1 MAEENAWPGSR
12 RSRLL
17 AWALAGVALVGFINL
32 GVRQVV
38 DQGTA
43 ALGAY
48 LLGGIL
54 LVLVF
59 CALGTLLALRR
70 PANPIGW
77 LFIAGGLTWL
87 ASETALV
94 HASRALAAGDV
105 GALARL
111 AAAVDQNIWPLG
123 MLCSVGLPLLLF
135 PSGHP
140 RSQRWHR
147 VLVVMVSACAVTLV
161 ASALSPG
168 PIAYP
173 VDSPVDEAATL
184 ANPLGLPQFATL
196 LGAVRGVATTVLMAT
211 TVAAV
216 VGVVVRFRSARG
228 VERQQ
233 LRWVCAG
240 AVLAIGG
247 NTAGFLHLTAWLRDL
262 LIEVGI
268 GSLPLSIAI
277 AVLRYRLYDLDR
289 IISRTLSYAVVTGL
303 LVAVY
308 VGSVAAV
315 SRLTPSGNSLAVAA
329 STLAVAAAFQPLRR
343 QVQAAVDRQFNR
355 SRYDAGRTVEAFSRS
370 LREQVDLD
378 VVRADLLDVVHQTL
392 QPTQASVWL
401 RRPETASR

>member
-1 MAEENAWPGSR
+1 MSLAEESAWPGSR

-17 AWALAGVALVGFINL
+17 AWALAGVALVGFIRL

-43 ALGAY
+43 ALGAF
-48 LLGGIL
+48 LLGAL
-54 LVLVF
+54 LLILVF

-77 LFIAGGLTWL
+77 LFTIGGLTWL

-94 HASRALAAGDV
+94 YAGRALAAGDV
-105 GALARL
+105 GALTRL
-111 AAAVDQNIWPLG
+111 AAAVDDNIWPLG
-123 MLCSVGLPLLLF
+123 ILCSVGLPLLLF

-140 RSQRWHR
+140 RSQRWQR
-147 VLVVMVSACAVTLV
+147 VLVVMVSACVVTLV
-161 ASALSPG
+161 VSAFSPG
-168 PIAYP
+168 PIAN
-173 VDSPVDEAATL
+173 PVDEAATV

-196 LGAVRGVATTVLMAT
+196 FGAVRGVSITVLMAT

-216 VGVVVRFRSARG
+216 VGVLVRFRSAQG

-240 AVLAIGG
+240 AVLAICG
-247 NTAGFLHLTAWLRDL
+247 NVTGSFHLTAWLRDL

-268 GSLPLSIAI
+268 GSLPLSVAIAI
-277 AVLRYRLYDLDR
+277 LRYRLYDLDR

-303 LVAVY
+303 LVAAY
-308 VGSVAAV
+308 VGSVATV
-315 SRLTPSGNSLAVAA
+315 SRLIPSGSSLAVAA

-343 QVQAAVDRQFNR
+343 RVQAAVDRQFNR

-378 VVRADLLDVVHQTL
+378 VVRSDLLDVVHATL
-392 QPTQASVWL
+392 QPSQAALWL